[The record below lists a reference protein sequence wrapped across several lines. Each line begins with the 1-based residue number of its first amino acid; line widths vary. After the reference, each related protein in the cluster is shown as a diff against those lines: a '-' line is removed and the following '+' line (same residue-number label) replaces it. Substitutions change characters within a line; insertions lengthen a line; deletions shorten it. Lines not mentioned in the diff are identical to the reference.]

1 MQNDYM
7 NVGDKLEILVTDCD
21 QQYNVNSNLQ
31 TFDLH
36 EVYWVDSS
44 DISQDI
50 QNGKKTDHFYLKHF
64 ALNLSFL
71 FIFALSSVPAE
82 FK

>member
-1 MQNDYM
+1 MD
-7 NVGDKLEILVTDCD
+7 VGDKLKILAKGCD
-21 QQYNVNSNLQ
+21 QQYNVNYNLQ

-64 ALNLSFL
+64 ALNLSV
-71 FIFALSSVPAE
+71 SVYFCPE
-82 FK
+82 LNTFRV